1 MLFPQE
7 FECPGRYRCIES
19 TYCIYLNQLCDG
31 IRHCQKGDDEWFCDL
46 QCPAQCEC
54 IGLYANCGN
63 RNLTGN
69 LPTQLSNRLRKL
81 DLHGNL
87 FGPNLDK
94 IDLTPY
100 TRLGELILR
109 DNRIEVITSEKFIF
123 LMNLYLLDL
132 SHNQIRILESRAF
145 AGLKNV
151 KTLLL
156 HNNPTLSVI
165 ESNSFVGLA
174 KLKQLNISHSSI
186 HRLGSS
192 AFAGLHKL
200 QTLIFQS
207 NNLNVIE
214 SGAFKDLSDLNYLDL
229 RDNQI
234 QTFKKDIFEKLT
246 ELKILHTDSF
256 KVSRPPF
263 IEPVFCGDDS
273 KFINVYFSSSQFC
286 CLVHHQIPFEN
297 CLPLSDEISDCED
310 LMSSPLQRSF
320 LWILGI
326 IAFIFNL
333 SVIFWRFKK
342 RKTHFFNAV
351 SSNLLLSLGFADF
364 LMVIY

>member
-1 MLFPQE
+1 MRFKEGLYRWWRWGSMWRFWMSRYDENDFFFKLTFCYPNYSLYN
-7 FECPGRYRCIES
+7 FIIIGRYRCIES

-46 QCPAQCEC
+46 QCPAQCDC

-69 LPTQLSNRLRKL
+69 LPSQLSNRLRKL
-81 DLHGNL
+81 DLNGNQ
-87 FGPNLDK
+87 FGPNLDQL
-94 IDLTPY
+94 DLTPY

-109 DNRIEVITSEKFIF
+109 DNKIEIITSEKFIF

-132 SHNQIRILESRAF
+132 SHNRIRILESRAF

-156 HNNPTLSVI
+156 NNNPTLSVI
-165 ESNSFVGLA
+165 ESNAFVGLA

-214 SGAFKDLSDLNYLDL
+214 SGAFKDLTDLNYLDL

-246 ELKILHTDSF
+246 ELRMLHTDSF
-256 KVSRPPF
+256 K
-263 IEPVFCGDDS
+263 
-273 KFINVYFSSSQFC
+273 FC
-286 CLVHHQIPFEN
+286 CLVHHQLPFEN
-297 CLPLSDEISDCED
+297 CLPLSDEISDCE
-310 LMSSPLQRSF
+310 
-320 LWILGI
+320 G
-326 IAFIFNL
+326 N
-333 SVIFWRFKK
+333 
-342 RKTHFFNAV
+342 
-351 SSNLLLSLGFADF
+351 
-364 LMVIY
+364 